1 MAARRAG
8 ACVGGRGAIEPEAA
22 RTPLPY
28 MAEKPVLPAEKDA
41 GVWNALLEIHA
52 RIPPARR
59 RQLYFVIALMIL
71 GAMLELATIGAV
83 LPFLALL
90 ADPQRMS
97 QIPEALSLLKTVG
110 AVTIH
115 QQLIAATGL
124 FVGLVLL
131 AGVVRLQLSWSCRKF
146 IFQTGHDTEPA
157 SCDWLRS
164 GPIVDEPSIA
174 QRQYA
179 YRRGSPA
186 CENYARK
193 RTAGG
198 WKSAA
203 RKRAIRSS

>member
-1 MAARRAG
+1 
-8 ACVGGRGAIEPEAA
+8 
-22 RTPLPY
+22 
-28 MAEKPVLPAEKDA
+28 MAEKPALPAEKDA

-59 RQLYFVIALMIL
+59 RQLYFVIALMVL
-71 GAMLELATIGAV
+71 GAMLELAMIGAV

-97 QIPEALSLLKTVG
+97 QTLLKTVG

-179 YRRGSPA
+179 YRRGFPA
-186 CENYARK
+186 CENFARK

-203 RKRAIRSS
+203 RRRAIRSS